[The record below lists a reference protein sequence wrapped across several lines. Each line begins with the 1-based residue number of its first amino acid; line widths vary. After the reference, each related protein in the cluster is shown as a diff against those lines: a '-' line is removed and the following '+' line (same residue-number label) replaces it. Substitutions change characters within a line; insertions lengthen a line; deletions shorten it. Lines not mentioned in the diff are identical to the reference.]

1 MIITVSI
8 VYGVRRFIPVTH
20 MYALDATIKINEA
33 SYFIRYDTVS
43 FLGIILR

>member
-8 VYGVRRFIPVTH
+8 VYGVRRLSPVTH
-20 MYALDATIKINEA
+20 MYALDASININEA

-43 FLGIILR
+43 FLGIILC

>member
-1 MIITVSI
+1 MIITVFI
-8 VYGVRRFIPVTH
+8 VYGVRRLSPITH
-20 MYALDATIKINEA
+20 MYALDASMKINEA